1 MVIALVISLIWIMTN
16 IYLGVYSERK
26 VSAFMQD
33 RVGPMVVGKFGFLQ
47 IIADLVKLIQKEDIV
62 PKLADARLFKMA
74 PWIIFISI
82 FVGFSV
88 IPYSSEVIGS
98 KTETGVFFLITIIS
112 IDIFGILMAGWSS
125 NNKYSLFGAM
135 RSVAQLISYEIPMG
149 ICVLTVVVLSQT
161 LDLQLISFQQ
171 SIYSESQN
179 YLFSI
184 KALGINTTKI
194 GGFLTWNI
202 FRIPLLIPVF
212 IIFFITSLA
221 ECNRAPFDLPEAE
234 SELIGGFH
242 TEYSGMR
249 FAIVFLSEYGIMLLL
264 SLLGAVLFL
273 GSWSSPLPN
282 IGNIR
287 LADWS
292 TGLPGTTSAIVF
304 GIFWLALKAYFLIF
318 MQMWVRW
325 TYPRLRIDQLM
336 YLSWKVLLPASIL
349 LFLMACSYRFLM
361 F

>member
-1 MVIALVISLIWIMTN
+1 MYLALIISLVWIMAN
-16 IYLGVYSERK
+16 IYIGVYSERK
-26 VSAFMQD
+26 ISAFMQD
-33 RVGPMVVGKFGFLQ
+33 RVGPMVVGKYGFLQ
-47 IIADLVKLIQKEDIV
+47 IIADLLKLIQKEDIV

-74 PWIIFISI
+74 PWIIFLSI
-82 FVGFSV
+82 FVGFAV

-112 IDIFGILMAGWSS
+112 IDIFGILMAGWSA

-149 ICVLTVVVLSQT
+149 ITVLTVVVLSQS
-161 LDLQLISFQQ
+161 LDLQQISFQQ

-184 KALGINTTKI
+184 KALGVNITEI

-202 FRIPLLIPVF
+202 FRIPLLLPVF
-212 IIFFITSLA
+212 VLFFITSLA
-221 ECNRAPFDLPEAE
+221 ECNRAPFDMPEAE

-273 GSWSSPLPN
+273 GSWSSPFPN
-282 IGNIR
+282 IGPFK
-287 LADWS
+287 LAEWT
-292 TGLPGTTSAIVF
+292 TGNPGTNLAIF
-304 GIFWLALKAYFLIF
+304 WGIFWLAVKAYILIF

-336 YLSWKVLLPASIL
+336 YISWKVLLPASIL
-349 LFLMACSYRFLM
+349 LFLMACLYRFLM